1 VSPPKAAGGPDVA
14 TRTAEP
20 TRNRESSR
28 YHRVDGFAAPT
39 AADRADAE
47 LLAYAAL
54 LGYRLTV
61 RCLDCRRWLA
71 DPVSVAAHRGP
82 TCRARAEE
90 VVV

>member
-1 VSPPKAAGGPDVA
+1 MTPRKRPAPPQSRPIPNNTNGLQ
-14 TRTAEP
+14 
-20 TRNRESSR
+20 SSR
-28 YHRVDGFAAPT
+28 YRAVDGYTAPT
-39 AADRADAE
+39 AGDRADAE

-82 TCRARAEE
+82 TCRARAEG